1 MLQTNYHN
9 FIQLSALSQAVLGS
23 MSVTQ
28 EIEAARQLS
37 FFLTQSYQHKTNT
50 IQKDNEILTSGG
62 IALSSFDA
70 ALCLDD
76 YIRTTRFLK
85 GVYAAVQDLFQRFP
99 EQKIHILYAG
109 CGPYATL
116 MLPLLPLFQSEQLEV
131 ILLDINA
138 ESVASVNLLVDT
150 MGLQDYPLTVMQAD
164 AITYQKPASW
174 PLHLLITE
182 TMFHAL
188 IREPQVSITTNL
200 AAQLEPKG
208 ILIPESIHIDLA
220 YSFFGNE
227 PYLNSEPRAFEAIY
241 LTGSL
246 TYPQRYAVE
255 RLFTINKERDFLT
268 LADKSTQTFTSKYF
282 DLPEEYS
289 AFPDICLLTRIHIYK
304 NQMLDSAESYI
315 TNPYCVA
322 SIPNFMDDR
331 TYRLVYHMD
340 HVPKWI
346 LELKG

>member
-1 MLQTNYHN
+1 MLQPNNQN
-9 FIQLSALSQAVLGS
+9 FTQLSALSQAVLGS
-23 MSVTQ
+23 MSVTE
-28 EIEAARQLS
+28 EIEAAKQLS

-50 IQKDNEILTSGG
+50 IQKDNEVITSGG

-116 MLPLLPLFQSEQLEV
+116 MLPLLPLFKSEQLEV

-138 ESVASVNLLVDT
+138 ESVSSVNLLIDT
-150 MGLQDYPLTVMQAD
+150 LGLQDYQLTVMQAD
-164 AITYQKPASW
+164 AIQYQKPASW
-174 PLHLLITE
+174 PLHLLVTE

-200 AAQLEPKG
+200 AAQLEPEG
-208 ILIPESIHIDLA
+208 ILIPESIHIDLV

-227 PYLNSEPRAFEAIY
+227 PYLKSDAKVFY
-241 LTGSL
+241 DMCFTGSVA
-246 TYPQRYAVE
+246 YPQRYVVE
-255 RLFTINKERDFLT
+255 RLFTINKEREFLT
-268 LADKSTQTFTSKYF
+268 LVDKSTHTVTSKYY

-289 AFPDICLLTRIHIYK
+289 TFPDICLFTRINIYK

-331 TYRLVYHMD
+331 TYRLVYHID

>member
-1 MLQTNYHN
+1 MLETDHHN
-9 FIQLSALSQAVLGS
+9 FMQLSMLSETAK
-23 MSVTQ
+23 
-28 EIEAARQLS
+28 QLS
-37 FFLTQSYQHKTNT
+37 FFLVQAGQHTINT
-50 IQKDNEILTSGG
+50 IQKDNEVITSGG

-85 GVYAAVQDLFQRFP
+85 GVYAAIQDLFQQFP
-99 EQKIHILYAG
+99 EQKIHVLYAG

-116 MLPLLPLFQSEQLEV
+116 MLPLLPLFQPEQLEV
-131 ILLDINA
+131 ILLDINE
-138 ESVASVNLLVDT
+138 ESISSVKLLIDA
-150 MGLQDYPLTVMQAD
+150 MGLEDYPLTVMQAD
-164 AITYQKPASW
+164 AIQYQKPSSW
-174 PLHLLITE
+174 TLHLLVTE

-200 AAQLEPKG
+200 AAQLEPDG
-208 ILIPESIHIDLA
+208 ILIPEAIHIDLA

-227 PYLNSEPRAFEAIY
+227 PYLKSEAIAFESLSIK
-241 LTGSL
+241 GSL
-246 TYPQRYAVE
+246 IYPHRYAVE
-255 RLFTINKERDFLT
+255 RLFTINKEREFLT
-268 LADKSTQTFTSKYF
+268 LVDKSTQTVTSKYF
-282 DLPEEYS
+282 DLPKEYS
-289 AFPDICLLTRIHIYK
+289 AFPDICLLTRINIYK

-331 TYRLVYHMD
+331 TYRLVYHLD

>member
-1 MLQTNYHN
+1 
-9 FIQLSALSQAVLGS
+9 
-23 MSVTQ
+23 MSVTE
-28 EIEAARQLS
+28 EIEAAKQLS
-37 FFLTQSYQHKTNT
+37 FFLNQSYQQNINT
-50 IQKDNEILTSGG
+50 IQKDNEVVTSGG

-85 GVYAAVQDLFQRFP
+85 GVYAAIQDLFQRFP

-131 ILLDINA
+131 ILLDINE
-138 ESVASVNLLVDT
+138 ESISSVKLLIDA
-150 MGLQDYPLTVMQAD
+150 MGLQDYPLTIMQAD
-164 AITYQKPASW
+164 AIQYQKPSSW
-174 PLHLLITE
+174 PLHLLVTE

-200 AAQLEPKG
+200 AAQLEPDG

-227 PYLNSEPRAFEAIY
+227 PYLKGEPIAFESIGIK
-241 LTGSL
+241 GSL
-246 TYPQRYAVE
+246 IYPQRYAVE
-255 RLFTINKERDFLT
+255 RLFTINKEREFSSLV
-268 LADKSTQTFTSKYF
+268 DKSTHTFISKYY

-289 AFPDICLLTRIHIYK
+289 AFPDICLLTRINIYK

-331 TYRLVYHMD
+331 TYRLVYHID